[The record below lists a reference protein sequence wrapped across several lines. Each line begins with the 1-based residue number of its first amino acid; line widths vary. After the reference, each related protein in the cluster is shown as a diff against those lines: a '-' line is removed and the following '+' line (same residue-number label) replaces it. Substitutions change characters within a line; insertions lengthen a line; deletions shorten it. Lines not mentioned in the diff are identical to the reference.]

1 MKIENVILNDN
12 IQRALDEM
20 GFVEGTQIQQ
30 EAIPVILEG
39 KDIVGQSNT
48 GTGKT
53 AAFGIP
59 ILEKIDREVKMPQ
72 AIVLLPTREL
82 AVQVANEF
90 RKYGKYMDGIKTVT
104 VYGGA
109 DIREQIN
116 KLKSGAQIIVGTPGR
131 VIDLIDR
138 HVIKL
143 NELKMAVLDEADEML
158 KMGFR
163 EDIELILSK
172 IDHPVQT
179 LLFSATIPDAMKNII
194 KKFLNNP
201 VSVKVLR
208 EGITA
213 KEVKQSYFLV
223 KHSDKVEALARL
235 IDTYTP
241 RLTLVFC
248 NTKKSVDELYD
259 ELIERGYNCDK
270 MHGDIKQSQ
279 RIDTLNKFNNGLIE
293 ILIATDV
300 AARGLDIKE
309 VDLVINYE
317 VPSKEDYYVHR
328 IGRTGRAGK
337 EGASFTLASA
347 KEMKKI
353 ENIERY
359 TKKDIRKRTIPT
371 VDKVNEVKQD
381 KFIRN
386 IVEVIEK
393 EDLGENR
400 ELAGRLMSQG
410 YDAETLIAAMMKKLV
425 KFDYSEE
432 RDLNEVIPERK
443 KSTRKTSR
451 NLEDTVRF
459 HVNVGKKQGIRPGDI
474 LGAVAGECDIPG
486 SDIGEIEVLENFSF
500 FNAATEHQHRILKR
514 MAGAQIKGQNVAVEL
529 SKEKKSK
536 SMREKSHD
544 NWSRK
549 KSEKSRKKYW
559 QELIVGNII
568 WKMNC
573 DGLSKI
579 ATATK
584 RGKIRWELPLHD
596 CLKTNPELRLKALV
610 VRSWYG
616 CLKSVEK

>member
-20 GFVEGTQIQQ
+20 GFEEGTQIQQ

-39 KDIVGQSNT
+39 RDIIGQSNT

-59 ILEKIDREVKMPQ
+59 ILEKIDRNIKMPQ

-109 DIREQIN
+109 DIRDQIN
-116 KLKSGAQIIVGTPGR
+116 KLKGGAQIIVGTPGR

-138 HVIKL
+138 NVIKL
-143 NELKMAVLDEADEML
+143 SELNMAVLDEADEML

-163 EDIELILSK
+163 EDIELILGK

-194 KKFLNNP
+194 KKFLKNP
-201 VSVKVLR
+201 VSIKVLR

-223 KHSDKVEALARL
+223 KHSDKVDALARL
-235 IDTYTP
+235 VDTYTP
-241 RLTLVFC
+241 RLALIFC

-259 ELIERGYNCDK
+259 QLIERGYNCDK

-309 VDLVINYE
+309 VDIVINYD

-337 EGASFTLASA
+337 EGASFTLVSA

-353 ENIERY
+353 EDIERY
-359 TKKDIRKRTIPT
+359 TKKDIRKRSIPT

-393 EDLGENR
+393 EELGENR

-410 YDAETLIAAMMKKLV
+410 YDAETLIAAMIKKRV
-425 KFDYSEE
+425 KLD
-432 RDLNEVIPERK
+432 
-443 KSTRKTSR
+443 
-451 NLEDTVRF
+451 
-459 HVNVGKKQGIRPGDI
+459 
-474 LGAVAGECDIPG
+474 
-486 SDIGEIEVLENFSF
+486 
-500 FNAATEHQHRILKR
+500 
-514 MAGAQIKGQNVAVEL
+514 
-529 SKEKKSK
+529 
-536 SMREKSHD
+536 
-544 NWSRK
+544 
-549 KSEKSRKKYW
+549 
-559 QELIVGNII
+559 
-568 WKMNC
+568 
-573 DGLSKI
+573 
-579 ATATK
+579 
-584 RGKIRWELPLHD
+584 
-596 CLKTNPELRLKALV
+596 
-610 VRSWYG
+610 
-616 CLKSVEK
+616 

>member
-20 GFVEGTQIQQ
+20 GFEEGTQIQQ

-39 KDIVGQSNT
+39 RDIIGQSNT

-59 ILEKIDREVKMPQ
+59 ILEKIDRNIKMPQ

-109 DIREQIN
+109 DIRDQIN
-116 KLKSGAQIIVGTPGR
+116 KLKGGAQIIVGTPGR

-138 HVIKL
+138 NVIKL
-143 NELKMAVLDEADEML
+143 SELNMAVLDEADEML

-163 EDIELILSK
+163 EDIELILGK

-194 KKFLNNP
+194 KKFLKNP
-201 VSVKVLR
+201 VSIKVLR

-223 KHSDKVEALARL
+223 KHSDKVDALARL
-235 IDTYTP
+235 VDTYTP
-241 RLTLVFC
+241 RLALIFC

-259 ELIERGYNCDK
+259 QLIERGYNCDK

-309 VDLVINYE
+309 VHIVINYD

-337 EGASFTLASA
+337 EGASFTLVSA

-353 ENIERY
+353 EDIERY
-359 TKKDIRKRTIPT
+359 TKKDIRKRSIPT

-393 EDLGENR
+393 EELGENR

-410 YDAETLIAAMMKKLV
+410 YDAETLIAAMIKKLV

-432 RDLNEVIPERK
+432 RDLNEIIPERK
-443 KSTRKTSR
+443 KFSR
-451 NLEDTVRF
+451 ESKRLDEKDSVRF
-459 HVNVGKKQGIRPGDI
+459 HVNVGKKQGVRPGDI

-486 SDIGEIEVLENFSF
+486 SDIGEIEILENYSF
-500 FNAATEHQHRILKR
+500 FTAATEHKNRILKK
-514 MAGAQIKGQNVAVEL
+514 MEGAQIKGQNVVVEL
-529 SKEKKSK
+529 SKEKKSRHT
-536 SMREKSHD
+536 REKSSGSSWGRKPSDD

-549 KSEKSRKKYW
+549 KSRKK
-559 QELIVGNII
+559 
-568 WKMNC
+568 
-573 DGLSKI
+573 
-579 ATATK
+579 
-584 RGKIRWELPLHD
+584 
-596 CLKTNPELRLKALV
+596 
-610 VRSWYG
+610 
-616 CLKSVEK
+616 

>member
-1 MKIENVILNDN
+1 MKIENIILNDN
-12 IQRALDEM
+12 IQRALDDM
-20 GFVEGTQIQQ
+20 GFEELTQIQQ

-39 KDIVGQSNT
+39 NDIVAQSNT

-59 ILEKIDREVKMPQ
+59 ILEKIDKDLRMPQ

-116 KLKSGAQIIVGTPGR
+116 KLKGGAQIIVGTPGR

-143 NELKMAVLDEADEML
+143 KELNMAVLDEADEML

-163 EDIELILSK
+163 EDIELILDK
-172 IDHPVQT
+172 IEHSVQT

-223 KHSDKVEALARL
+223 KHSDKIDALARL
-235 IDTYTP
+235 VDTYTP
-241 RLTLVFC
+241 KLTLVFC
-248 NTKKSVDELYD
+248 NTKKSVDDLYD
-259 ELIERGYNCDK
+259 VLIERGYNCDK
-270 MHGDIKQSQ
+270 IHGDIKQSQ

-309 VDLVINYE
+309 VELVINYE

-337 EGASFTLASA
+337 EGASFTLVTA

-353 ENIERY
+353 ENIEKY
-359 TKKDIRKRTIPT
+359 TKKAIRKRTIPT

-400 ELAGRLMSQG
+400 ELAGRLMEQG

-432 RDLNEVIPERK
+432 RDLNDIIPERK
-443 KSTRKTSR
+443 KSARGTKKLDE
-451 NLEDTVRF
+451 NDTVRF
-459 HVNVGKKQGIRPGDI
+459 HVNLGKKQGVRPGDI

-486 SDIGEIEVLENFSF
+486 TDIGEIEILDNFSF
-500 FNAATEHQHRILKR
+500 FTAATEHKNRILKK
-514 MAGAQIKGQNVAVEL
+514 MQNSQIKGKDVIVEL
-529 SKEKKSK
+529 SKEKKSRQSRSK
-536 SMREKSHD
+536 SSEDS
-544 NWSRK
+544 WGRK
-549 KSEKSRKKYW
+549 KSRKK
-559 QELIVGNII
+559 
-568 WKMNC
+568 
-573 DGLSKI
+573 
-579 ATATK
+579 
-584 RGKIRWELPLHD
+584 
-596 CLKTNPELRLKALV
+596 
-610 VRSWYG
+610 
-616 CLKSVEK
+616 

>member
-20 GFVEGTQIQQ
+20 GFEEGTQIQQ

-39 KDIVGQSNT
+39 RDIIGQSNT

-59 ILEKIDREVKMPQ
+59 ILEKIDRDIKMPQ

-109 DIREQIN
+109 DIRDQIN
-116 KLKSGAQIIVGTPGR
+116 KLKGGAQIIVGTPGR

-143 NELKMAVLDEADEML
+143 SELNMAVLDEADEML

-163 EDIELILSK
+163 EDIELILGQ

-194 KKFLNNP
+194 KKFLKNP
-201 VSVKVLR
+201 VSIKVLR

-223 KHSDKVEALARL
+223 KHSDKVDALARL
-235 IDTYTP
+235 VDTYTP
-241 RLTLVFC
+241 RLALVFC

-259 ELIERGYNCDK
+259 QLIERGYNCDK

-309 VDLVINYE
+309 VDIVINYD

-337 EGASFTLASA
+337 EGASFTLVSS

-353 ENIERY
+353 EAIEKY

-393 EDLGENR
+393 EELGENR

-410 YDAETLIAAMMKKLV
+410 YDAETLIAAMIKKLV

-432 RDLNEVIPERK
+432 RDLNDIIPERK
-443 KSTRKTSR
+443 KSSR
-451 NLEDTVRF
+451 ESKKLDEKDSVRF
-459 HVNVGKKQGIRPGDI
+459 HVNLGKKQGVRPGDI

-486 SDIGEIEVLENFSF
+486 SDIGEIEILENFSF
-500 FNAATEHQHRILKR
+500 FTAATEHKNRILKK
-514 MAGAQIKGQNVAVEL
+514 MEGAQIKGKDVIIEL
-529 SKEKKSK
+529 SKEKKSRH
-536 SMREKSHD
+536 SREKSSDSNWGRKSSDD

-549 KSEKSRKKYW
+549 KSRKK
-559 QELIVGNII
+559 
-568 WKMNC
+568 
-573 DGLSKI
+573 
-579 ATATK
+579 
-584 RGKIRWELPLHD
+584 
-596 CLKTNPELRLKALV
+596 
-610 VRSWYG
+610 
-616 CLKSVEK
+616 

>member
-12 IQRALDEM
+12 IQKALDEM
-20 GFVEGTQIQQ
+20 GFEEGTQIQK

-39 KDIVGQSNT
+39 KDIIGQSNT

-59 ILEKIDREVKMPQ
+59 ILEKIDSDIKLPQ

-90 RKYGKYMDGIKTVT
+90 KKYGKYMDGIKTVA

-109 DIREQIN
+109 DIRDQIN
-116 KLKSGAQIIVGTPGR
+116 KLKGGAQIIVGTPGR
-131 VIDLIDR
+131 VIDLIER
-138 HVIKL
+138 RVIKL
-143 NELKMAVLDEADEML
+143 SDLNIAVLDEADEML

-194 KKFLNNP
+194 KKFLKNP
-201 VSVKVLR
+201 VSVKTLR

-223 KHSDKVEALARL
+223 KHSDKVDALGRL

-248 NTKKSVDELYD
+248 NTKKSVDDLY
-259 ELIERGYNCDK
+259 EVLVERGYNCDK
-270 MHGDIKQSQ
+270 IHGDIKQSQ
-279 RIDTLNKFNNGLIE
+279 RIDTLNRFNNGFID

-309 VDLVINYE
+309 VEVVINFE

-337 EGASFTLASA
+337 EGASFTLVSA
-347 KEMKKI
+347 KEIKKI
-353 ENIERY
+353 ENIEKY
-359 TKKDIRKRTIPT
+359 TKKAIRKRAIPT

-393 EDLGENR
+393 DELGDNKDLVEK
-400 ELAGRLMSQG
+400 LMSLG
-410 YDAETLIAAMMKKLV
+410 YDTDKLIAAMIKKLV
-425 KFDYSEE
+425 KFDSSAGK
-432 RDLNEVIPERK
+432 DLNDIIPERK
-443 KSTRKTSR
+443 KSTRSAKLSAD
-451 NLEDTVRF
+451 ETVRF
-459 HVNVGKKQGIRPGDI
+459 HINLGKKQGIRPGDI

-486 SDIGEIEVLENFSF
+486 SDIGEIELLDNYSF
-500 FNAATEHQHRILKR
+500 FNVATVHKNRIISK
-514 MAGAQIKGQNVAVEL
+514 MEGAQIKGKDVVIEL
-529 SKEKKSK
+529 SKEKPRQSRSK
-536 SMREKSHD
+536 PFSSSDD
-544 NWSRK
+544 NWSRNK
-549 KSEKSRKKYW
+549 PRKKY
-559 QELIVGNII
+559 
-568 WKMNC
+568 
-573 DGLSKI
+573 
-579 ATATK
+579 
-584 RGKIRWELPLHD
+584 
-596 CLKTNPELRLKALV
+596 
-610 VRSWYG
+610 
-616 CLKSVEK
+616 

>member
-1 MKIENVILNDN
+1 MKIENLILNDN

-20 GFVEGTQIQQ
+20 GFEELTQIQQ

-39 KDIVGQSNT
+39 KDIIGQSNT

-59 ILEKIDREVKMPQ
+59 ILEKIDRNIKMPQ

-90 RKYGKYMDGIKTVT
+90 RKYGKYMDGIKIVS

-109 DIREQIN
+109 DIRDQIN
-116 KLKSGAQIIVGTPGR
+116 KLKAGAQIIVGTPGR

-143 NELKMAVLDEADEML
+143 SELNMAVLDEADEML

-194 KKFLNNP
+194 KKFLKNP
-201 VSVKVLR
+201 ISVKVLR

-223 KHSDKVEALARL
+223 KHSDKVDALARL

-241 RLTLVFC
+241 RLALVFC

-259 ELIERGYNCDK
+259 QLIERGYNCDK

-309 VDLVINYE
+309 VDIVINYE

-337 EGASFTLASA
+337 EGASFTLVSA

-386 IVEVIEK
+386 IIEVVEK

-400 ELAGRLMSQG
+400 VLAGRLMEQG
-410 YDAETLIAAMMKKLV
+410 HDAETLIAAMIKKLV
-425 KFDYSEE
+425 KFDYSAE
-432 RDLNEVIPERK
+432 RDLNDIIPERK
-443 KSTRKTSR
+443 KFTRGSAK
-451 NLEDTVRF
+451 NLGDTVRF
-459 HVNVGKKQGIRPGDI
+459 HVNMGKKQGIRPGDI

-486 SDIGEIEVLENFSF
+486 SDIGEIEILENFSF
-500 FNAATEHQHRILKR
+500 FTAASEHKNRILKR
-514 MAGAQIKGQNVAVEL
+514 MESAQIKGQNVVIEL
-529 SKEKKSK
+529 SKEKKSRQ
-536 SMREKSHD
+536 SREKQQD
-544 NWSRK
+544 DKWSRK
-549 KSEKSRKKYW
+549 KPRKKY
-559 QELIVGNII
+559 
-568 WKMNC
+568 
-573 DGLSKI
+573 
-579 ATATK
+579 
-584 RGKIRWELPLHD
+584 
-596 CLKTNPELRLKALV
+596 
-610 VRSWYG
+610 
-616 CLKSVEK
+616 